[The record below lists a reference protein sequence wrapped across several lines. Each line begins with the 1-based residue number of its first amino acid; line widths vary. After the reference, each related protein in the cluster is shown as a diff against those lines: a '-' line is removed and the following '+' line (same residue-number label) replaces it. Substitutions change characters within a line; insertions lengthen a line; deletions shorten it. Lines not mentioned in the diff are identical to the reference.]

1 MHNPLLFSLLISQ
14 RKQKNLKVMSK
25 RILYLGLDPASYQAQ
40 GQVTHWPII
49 RIVPRPLK
57 DFDLQRILCAFNT
70 YSHLIISSKST
81 VAILTDYLARLGIS
95 WRNWTAKT
103 TIAVGQVT
111 AKHLTACGIQ
121 PAIVAQE
128 ETAEGIIAELKQLP
142 LKQAHVFWPHS
153 ARARSV
159 IKDFLIT
166 QQIRHTTCVLY
177 EPVPQIPDH
186 MPTLD
191 HFDEIVFTS
200 PSTVDAFLVI
210 FGQLPTDLI
219 LTPIG
224 PVTARHLQLLVDAK
238 RL

>member
-1 MHNPLLFSLLISQ
+1 
-14 RKQKNLKVMSK
+14 MSK
-25 RILYLGLDPASYQAQ
+25 RILYLGLDPTSYQAQ

-57 DFDLQRILCAFNT
+57 DLALQRILCAFNT
-70 YSHLIISSKST
+70 YSHIIISSKST
-81 VAILTDYLARLGIS
+81 VNILADDLARLGIS
-95 WRNWTAKT
+95 LHNWSAKT

-121 PAIVAQE
+121 PTLVAQE
-128 ETAEGIIAELKQLP
+128 ETAEGVIAALKQLP

-177 EPVPQIPDH
+177 DPVPHTPDH
-186 MPTLD
+186 LPNLE

-200 PSTVDAFLVI
+200 PSTVDAFLGI
-210 FGQLPTDLI
+210 FGQLPTSLT

-224 PVTARHLQLLVDAK
+224 PITARYLEEQRTIQVS
-238 RL
+238 